1 MDLILT
7 AFGAALTLEVVG
19 YIVLGVFIGYLV
31 GAVPG
36 MNRATAIALLIP
48 FTFVMSPLA
57 AISFLIGVN
66 KGGAAGSAV
75 SAILMNVPGEPSSIV
90 TTLDGYPLT
99 RQGKA
104 QKALKM
110 GLYASVLGDIFAT
123 IVLILLAAPLAK
135 IAVGTGSVEITAI
148 LIFAISFIA
157 AVSGHSFLKGIISGL
172 FGLFLAAIGLDIE
185 TGLPRLT
192 FGFIELYD
200 GIPLL
205 AVAIGTLALSEVLVQ
220 IDRGWRG
227 DYEHKREYLD
237 SGRPEDKR
245 LSAAEFR
252 RSMPTILQSSTVGTI
267 VGIMPGLGASLSSF
281 LAYTLAKRRARQPER
296 FGKGALEGVAAAESA
311 DNASVPASLVPM
323 FAIGLPG
330 SLATALLMG
339 AFMLHGLT
347 PGPYLFRDDGSLV
360 YGIFAGMILASLA
373 LLAVGLVGQRF
384 FAWVITV
391 SDRVLIPVIVF
402 FCVVGAYL
410 EGGGMF
416 GVYLMLVF
424 GFVGYFMKKLDFSF
438 VTFLVGYILGP
449 MAELSLRQSVIL
461 TGGDP
466 AALLDH
472 PVAIFFLLL
481 AVFSVWRFGS
491 LHMLEMAGGRERG
504 AATDTPAETT
514 SNDMERSRTP

>member
-1 MDLILT
+1 MEAALA
-7 AFGAALTLEVVG
+7 AFGEALSPDVVA

-31 GAVPG
+31 GAIPG

-104 QKALKM
+104 QKALKV

-123 IVLILLAAPLAK
+123 IALILLAAPLAR

-148 LIFAISFIA
+148 LIFAMTFIA
-157 AVSGHSFLKGIISGL
+157 AVSGRSFLKGIISGL
-172 FGLFLAAIGLDIE
+172 LGLFLAAPGLDVE

-192 FGFIELYD
+192 FGFIELFD

-220 IDRGWRG
+220 VDHGWRG
-227 DYEHKREYLD
+227 GYERKQQFLD
-237 SGRPEDKR
+237 SGRVEDKR
-245 LSAAEFR
+245 LSASEFAR
-252 RSMPTILQSSTVGTI
+252 CMPTIVHSSAIGTFI
-267 VGIMPGLGASLSSF
+267 GVLPGLGASLSSF
-281 LAYTLAKRRARQPER
+281 LAYTVTRRVSNRPET
-296 FGKGALEGVAAAESA
+296 FGKGAIEGVAAAESA

-330 SLATALLMG
+330 SLSTALLMG

-347 PGPYLFRDDGSLV
+347 PGPYLFRDDGALV

-373 LLAVGLVGQRF
+373 LLAVGMAGQRF

-391 SDRVLIPVIVF
+391 SDRVLIPTIVF

-416 GVYLMLVF
+416 GVYLMLTF

-449 MAELSLRQSVIL
+449 MAELSIRQAIIL
-461 TGGDP
+461 TDANP

-472 PVAIFFLLL
+472 PIAIIFLLL
-481 AVFSVWRFGS
+481 AVLSVWQFGS
-491 LHMLEMAGGRERG
+491 LHMLEMGRDRQNPDGSSTE
-504 AATDTPAETT
+504 ASP
-514 SNDMERSRTP
+514 RS